1 MSPGENSME
10 AFQYTAL
17 PTRVVFGFGTIAKV
31 ADELASL
38 GRKRALVLS
47 DPHHATAAA
56 ARLMHTLGEFG
67 VELSTDA
74 VMHTPVE
81 VTERVMQKLAA
92 CDADCIVALGGG
104 STIGLAKALALRTD
118 LPQIVLP
125 TTYAGSEATPV
136 LGETR
141 DGEKV
146 TIRSMKVL
154 PEVIVYDVELTLG
167 LPPGISL
174 VSGINA
180 IAHAVEALYARDA
193 NPVTSSLAEQGIAAL
208 GRALP
213 RIVSDPK
220 DRNARADALF
230 GAWLCG
236 SCLGAVGMSLHH
248 KLCHVLGGTFG
259 LPHAETH
266 TVILPQAVAYN
277 AAYAPVAIGRVAR
290 ALGADHA
297 AQALFD
303 LAVTNG
309 GPSSLREIGM
319 SFSDLDRAAGEAV
332 KSPYWN
338 PRPVE
343 PDAIRKL
350 LDDAFNGRRPS

>member
-1 MSPGENSME
+1 MSLGGNGME

-17 PTRVVFGFGTIAKV
+17 PARVVFGFGTIGNV
-31 ADELASL
+31 AEELVSL
-38 GRKRALVLS
+38 GCKRAFVLS

-56 ARLMHTLGEFG
+56 ARLMRAFG
-67 VELSTDA
+67 VHLSTDA

-81 VTERVMQKLAA
+81 VTERVMEKLAA
-92 CDADCIVALGGG
+92 CNADCIVALGGG

-141 DGEKV
+141 HGQKT

-154 PEVIVYDVELTLG
+154 PEVIVYDVELTYG
-167 LPPGISL
+167 LPPAISL

-213 RIVSDPK
+213 RIVSDPT
-220 DRNARADALF
+220 DRSARADALF
-230 GAWLCG
+230 GAWICG
-236 SCLGAVGMSLHH
+236 TCLGAVGMSLHH
-248 KLCHVLGGTFG
+248 KLCHVLGGAFG
-259 LPHAETH
+259 LPHADTH
-266 TVILPQAVAYN
+266 TVILPHAVAYN
-277 AAYAPVAIGRVAR
+277 APGAPVAIGRAAR

-303 LAVTNG
+303 LAATNG
-309 GPSSLREIGM
+309 APSSLRQIGM
-319 SFSDLDRAAGEAV
+319 SYSDLDAAADAAV
-332 KSPYWN
+332 ESPYWN

-343 PDAIRKL
+343 RDAIREL
-350 LDDAFNGRRPS
+350 LEDAYNGRRPS

>member
-1 MSPGENSME
+1 MSLGESSIG

-17 PTRVVFGFGTIAKV
+17 PARVVFGFGTLAKV
-31 ADELASL
+31 PDELASL
-38 GRKRALVLS
+38 DRKKAFVLS

-56 ARLMHTLGEFG
+56 ARLMEVLGEHG
-67 VELSTDA
+67 VYLSTDA
-74 VMHTPVE
+74 VMHTPAE
-81 VTERVMQKLAA
+81 VTDHVMEKLAA
-92 CDADCIVALGGG
+92 SGADCIVALGGG

-141 DGEKV
+141 EGQKS

-154 PEVIVYDVELTLG
+154 PEVIVYDVELTFG
-167 LPPGISL
+167 LPPAISL

-180 IAHAVEALYARDA
+180 IAHAVEALYAKDG

-213 RIVSDPK
+213 RIVADAT
-220 DRNARADALF
+220 DRSARADALF
-230 GAWLCG
+230 GAWVCG

-266 TVILPQAVAYN
+266 TVILPHAVAYN
-277 AAYAPVAIGRVAR
+277 AAASPAAIDRVAR
-290 ALGADHA
+290 ALAADHA

-303 LAVTNG
+303 LAVTNR
-309 GPSSLREIGM
+309 GPGSLREIGM
-319 SFSDLDRAAGEAV
+319 SYSNLDEAADAAV
-332 KSPYWN
+332 KSPYWS

-343 PDAIRKL
+343 REAIRQL
-350 LDDAFNGRRPS
+350 LDDAYNGRRPS

>member
-1 MSPGENSME
+1 ME

-17 PTRVVFGFGTIAKV
+17 PARVLFGCGTLMKV
-31 ADELASL
+31 ADELVSL
-38 GRKRALVLS
+38 GCKRAFVLS
-47 DPHHATAAA
+47 DPHHATGAA
-56 ARLMHTLGEFG
+56 ARLMHALGEFAIH
-67 VELSTDA
+67 LSTDA

-81 VTERVMQKLAA
+81 ITERVMEKLAA
-92 CDADCIVALGGG
+92 SHADCIVALGGG

-136 LGETR
+136 LGETH
-141 DGEKV
+141 EEQKS

-154 PEVIVYDVELTLG
+154 PEVIVYDVELTYG
-167 LPPGISL
+167 LPPAISL

-180 IAHAVEALYARDA
+180 IAHAVESLYAKDA
-193 NPVTSSLAEQGIAAL
+193 NPITSTLAEQGIAAL

-213 RIVSDPK
+213 RIVSDPTSQG
-220 DRNARADALF
+220 ARADALF
-230 GAWLCG
+230 GAWVCG
-236 SCLGAVGMSLHH
+236 ACLGAVGMSLHH
-248 KLCHVLGGTFG
+248 KLCHVLGGAFG

-266 TVILPQAVAYN
+266 TVILPHAVAYN
-277 AAYAPVAIGRVAR
+277 AAGAPAAIARVAR
-290 ALGADHA
+290 ALGTDNA

-303 LAVTNG
+303 LAATNG
-309 GPSSLREIGM
+309 GPTSLREIGM
-319 SFSDLDRAAGEAV
+319 SASDLDEAADAAV

-343 PDAIRKL
+343 RNAIRKL
-350 LDDAFNGRRPS
+350 LDEAYNGRRPS